1 MRSSHLTEC
10 GSLLRVTTVA
20 LALGLTLSSSLRGQ
34 NSDQHEDLLRFR
46 NGDSLHGAFLG
57 LGDGE
62 LRWRHSE
69 AVEPITLRTDKIRRL
84 SFHGGRARK
93 NLRSPSFVQ
102 LSDGDRIPGTLV
114 SLGLERLEID
124 TEFAGRVS
132 IPREFVSQIAPAPH
146 GGHVQYIGPFSDGE
160 WNIITPPE
168 LPATTDNPEE
178 NPEEN
183 KEEAE
188 EQDPPEAPWV
198 FSGGAYYS
206 NGQLPI
212 AVDTHAGDRSRIRFT
227 LAWRNRLNTAIAFHA
242 TMERPDQ
249 ANEEGDEKE
258 NDEERKQ
265 APNAGSKFKEG
276 FAYTYGHSYV
286 LTIYSNYAQIY
297 RCDFTE
303 DGNADIDRLSNSS
316 ANLRLDEAGQAEFEI
331 RCDRPAGTIALFANG
346 RFVSQWTDRQGYVG
360 SGSHLAF
367 ASQNS
372 SARLR
377 ISDVLVTGWNG
388 MMDSAQS
395 METEDR
401 DVVLLTNGTDR
412 FSGKLESL
420 QDGQFLIKGT
430 YAEMKVPADEIQEIR
445 LASSN
450 QTEEDEEWASRQ
462 RLRLLLKPHGRLTLS
477 PIKANADT
485 LRGRH
490 PALGEINLNL
500 RYAGLMEFSFGS
512 SILDSWDDDY

>member
-1 MRSSHLTEC
+1 MKC
-10 GSLLRVTTVA
+10 GSRPRITKA
-20 LALGLTLSSSLRGQ
+20 ILALGVALSSSLLGENPSQ
-34 NSDQHEDLLRFR
+34 PEDLLRFR
-46 NGDSLHGAFLG
+46 NGDSLHGSFLG

-69 AVEPITLRTDKIRRL
+69 AAEPITLRTDKIRRL
-84 SFHGGRARK
+84 SFNGGRARK

-102 LSDGDRIPGTLV
+102 LADGDRIPGTLV
-114 SLGLERLEID
+114 SLDPERLEID

-132 IPREFVSQIAPAPH
+132 IPREFVSQIAPSPH

-160 WNIITPPE
+160 WNVITPPE
-168 LPATTDNPEE
+168 PPVTDNPEE
-178 NPEEN
+178 QPEEQ
-183 KEEAE
+183 KKDPE
-188 EQDPPEAPWV
+188 EQEPQEDPWV

-212 AVDTHAGDRSRIRFT
+212 AVDTNAGDRSRIRFT

-249 ANEEGDEKE
+249 AKKEEGDEKE
-258 NDEERKQ
+258 AEEKRKL

-303 DGNADIDRLSNSS
+303 DGAADIDRLSNSS

-331 RCDRPAGTIALFANG
+331 RCDRTAGTIALFANG

-395 METEDR
+395 MEAEDR

-420 QDGQFLIKGT
+420 KEGQFLIKGT
-430 YAEMKVPADEIQEIR
+430 YAEMKVPAHEIQEIR
-445 LASSN
+445 LAESSR
-450 QTEEDEEWASRQ
+450 TEEDEDWASRQ
-462 RLRLLLKPHGRLTLS
+462 RIRLLLQPHGRLTVL
-477 PIKANADT
+477 PLKANSDT
-485 LRGRH
+485 LKARH

-500 RYAGLMEFSFGS
+500 RYTGLMEFSFGS

>member
-1 MRSSHLTEC
+1 MECSSPPRITK
-10 GSLLRVTTVA
+10 A
-20 LALGLTLSSSLRGQ
+20 ILALGVALSSSLLGE
-34 NSDQHEDLLRFR
+34 NPSEPEDLLRFR
-46 NGDSLHGAFLG
+46 NGDSLHGSFLG

-62 LRWRHSE
+62 LRWLHSE
-69 AVEPITLRTDKIRRL
+69 AAEPITLRTDKIRRL
-84 SFHGGRARK
+84 SFNGGRALK

-102 LSDGDRIPGTLV
+102 LADGDRIPGTLV
-114 SLGLERLEID
+114 SLDPERLEID

-132 IPREFVSQIAPAPH
+132 IPREFVSQIAPSPH

-160 WNIITPPE
+160 WSVITPPDA
-168 LPATTDNPEE
+168 PVTDNPEE
-178 NPEEN
+178 QPEEQN
-183 KEEAE
+183 EDPE
-188 EQDPPEAPWV
+188 EQEPQEDPWV

-212 AVDTHAGDRSRIRFT
+212 AVDTNAGDRSRIRFT

-249 ANEEGDEKE
+249 AKKEEGGEKE
-258 NDEERKQ
+258 AEEKRKL

-331 RCDRPAGTIALFANG
+331 RCDRTAGTIALFANG

-395 METEDR
+395 MEAEDR

-420 QDGQFLIKGT
+420 KEGQFLIKGT
-430 YAEMKVPADEIQEIR
+430 YAEMKVPAHEIQEIR
-445 LASSN
+445 LAESSR
-450 QTEEDEEWASRQ
+450 TEEDEDWASRQ
-462 RLRLLLKPHGRLTLS
+462 RIRLLLQPHGRLTVL
-477 PIKANADT
+477 PLKANSDT
-485 LRGRH
+485 LKARH

-500 RYAGLMEFSFGS
+500 RYTGLMEFSFGS

>member
-1 MRSSHLTEC
+1 
-10 GSLLRVTTVA
+10 
-20 LALGLTLSSSLRGQ
+20 
-34 NSDQHEDLLRFR
+34 
-46 NGDSLHGAFLG
+46 
-57 LGDGE
+57 
-62 LRWRHSE
+62 
-69 AVEPITLRTDKIRRL
+69 
-84 SFHGGRARK
+84 
-93 NLRSPSFVQ
+93 
-102 LSDGDRIPGTLV
+102 
-114 SLGLERLEID
+114 
-124 TEFAGRVS
+124 
-132 IPREFVSQIAPAPH
+132 
-146 GGHVQYIGPFSDGE
+146 
-160 WNIITPPE
+160 
-168 LPATTDNPEE
+168 
-178 NPEEN
+178 
-183 KEEAE
+183 
-188 EQDPPEAPWV
+188 
-198 FSGGAYYS
+198 
-206 NGQLPI
+206 
-212 AVDTHAGDRSRIRFT
+212 
-227 LAWRNRLNTAIAFHA
+227 
-242 TMERPDQ
+242 MERPDQ
-249 ANEEGDEKE
+249 AKKEEGDEKE
-258 NDEERKQ
+258 AEANRKL

-331 RCDRPAGTIALFANG
+331 RCDRTAGTIALFANG

-395 METEDR
+395 MEAEDR

-420 QDGQFLIKGT
+420 KEGQFLIKGT
-430 YAEMKVPADEIQEIR
+430 YAEMKVPAHEIQEIR
-445 LASSN
+445 LAESSR
-450 QTEEDEEWASRQ
+450 TEEDEDWASRQ
-462 RLRLLLKPHGRLTLS
+462 RIRLLLQPHGRLTVL
-477 PIKANADT
+477 PLKANSDT
-485 LRGRH
+485 LKARH

-500 RYAGLMEFSFGS
+500 RYTGLMEFSFGS

>member
-1 MRSSHLTEC
+1 MKC
-10 GSLLRVTTVA
+10 GSRPRITKA
-20 LALGLTLSSSLRGQ
+20 ILALGVALSSSLLGENPSQ
-34 NSDQHEDLLRFR
+34 PEDLLRFR
-46 NGDSLHGAFLG
+46 NGDSLHGSFLG

-69 AVEPITLRTDKIRRL
+69 AAEPITLRTDKIRRL
-84 SFHGGRARK
+84 SFNGGRARK

-102 LSDGDRIPGTLV
+102 LADGDRIPGTLV
-114 SLGLERLEID
+114 SLDPERLEID

-132 IPREFVSQIAPAPH
+132 IPREFVSQIAPSPH

-160 WNIITPPE
+160 WNVITPPE
-168 LPATTDNPEE
+168 PPVTDNPEE
-178 NPEEN
+178 QPEEQ
-183 KEEAE
+183 KKDPE
-188 EQDPPEAPWV
+188 EQEPQEDPWV

-212 AVDTHAGDRSRIRFT
+212 AVDTNAGDRSRIRFT

-249 ANEEGDEKE
+249 AKKEEGDEKE
-258 NDEERKQ
+258 AEEKRKL

-303 DGNADIDRLSNSS
+303 DGAADIDRLSNSS

-331 RCDRPAGTIALFANG
+331 RCDRTAGTIALFANG

-395 METEDR
+395 MEAEDR
-401 DVVLLTNGTDR
+401 DVVLLTNWTDR

-420 QDGQFLIKGT
+420 KEGQFLIKGT
-430 YAEMKVPADEIQEIR
+430 YAEMKVPAHEIQEIR
-445 LASSN
+445 LAESSR
-450 QTEEDEEWASRQ
+450 TEEDEDWASRQ
-462 RLRLLLKPHGRLTLS
+462 RIRLLLQPHGRLTVL
-477 PIKANADT
+477 PLKANSDT
-485 LRGRH
+485 LKARH

-500 RYAGLMEFSFGS
+500 RYTGLMEFSFGS